1 MRSLFEISEDLGFLE
16 NFLTEAGGDVTDE
29 AMEAEIDKWLADL
42 GEERDTKIDN
52 YCALY
57 REFIHRGEARN
68 AEAARM
74 ASLGSVD
81 INAGE
86 RLKARLFNFFDTH
99 GIDRVDTARFRVTR
113 VNNGGA
119 LPLFIDKDMEDNPEK
134 LPELFRKTVYVP
146 EKMEISK
153 TLVSVEAA
161 RLRAEKKKEVW
172 DALCENMDRVMT
184 AMENRPADDTEE
196 ARKAL
201 EDELSSYQAVY
212 AGNLKEYEDS
222 QREYEEIRATVSFA
236 RFGSRGKHLRI
247 K

>member
-1 MRSLFEISEDLGFLE
+1 MRSLFEISEDLAFLE
-16 NFLTEAGGDVTDE
+16 DFLTDTGGDITDE
-29 AMEAEIDKWLADL
+29 AMEAEIDKGLGDL

-74 ASLGSVD
+74 AALGAVD

-119 LPLFIDKDMEDNPEK
+119 LPILLDKEMEDDPEK
-134 LPELFRKTVYVP
+134 LPETFRKTIYVP
-146 EKMEISK
+146 EKTEIGK
-153 TLVSVEAA
+153 ALVSLEAS
-161 RLRAEKKKEVW
+161 RLRFEAKKEVW
-172 DALCENMDRVMT
+172 DALLDNMNRVMT
-184 AMENRPADDTEE
+184 ALENRPADDTEE

-201 EDELSSYQAVY
+201 EEELAGFQAVHAENLAEYQA
-212 AGNLKEYEDS
+212 AEKEYQE
-222 QREYEEIRATVSFA
+222 RLAGVPFA
-236 RFGSRGKHLRI
+236 RFGRRGKHLRI